1 MVGGP
6 STSDDPPATDPGVPR
21 DLEWP
26 PPLMT
31 SPSPRRRDPRM
42 GARLRKTATAV
53 GRFSGPPPQ
62 PFLYPLPPSPPPLLQ
77 GITGRAGGRPTSFNH
92 GAEGERRQQRPMQ
105 SRNCVFCCFFFF
117 ALGCSSPWP
126 RMPSGV
132 TAVSVLACAMAM
144 HRCSIE
150 NVCFFLQCRLYGRAG
165 QHMYEGEKK
174 ECRHFF

>member
-117 ALGCSSPWP
+117 CL
-126 RMPSGV
+126 RMQF
-132 TAVSVLACAMAM
+132 AMAS
-144 HRCSIE
+144 HAVRCHGRFSA
-150 NVCFFLQCRLYGRAG
+150 CMRHGHAQMQYRKCLFLFAVQIVWTCRAAHVRRRDR
-165 QHMYEGEKK
+165 KSVV
-174 ECRHFF
+174 